1 MLKITVPA
9 TLANLGPGFD
19 SFGMAVDIL
28 NTFDIELNPDG
39 EDVIAL
45 GGAAEQSIVPIPKA
59 PADNLV
65 IQAMDALYR
74 DAKAVRPPIRL
85 TVTPEVPLAR
95 GMGSSSTAIAAG
107 LMAAN
112 RLLNDAYSLS
122 MLCRMATA
130 LEGHPDN
137 VVPAL
142 QGGVW
147 LCDEAA
153 FYPLPWPSDWR
164 ILLVIPPYPILT
176 EEARSVM
183 PKQVALEDAVLNVR
197 KASMLTYGL
206 LKADPAVFANAL
218 DDRLHQPYRGQL
230 IKEFLPL
237 QDLARQQGALGTI
250 ISGSGSTL
258 AVFAPADKFDT
269 LCEQVKATF
278 SHCLLKTPQVATH
291 GAIVR

>member
-1 MLKITVPA
+1 MLQISVPA

-19 SFGMAVDIL
+19 SFGMAVDVY
-28 NTFDIELNPDG
+28 NTFEIDVNPDG
-39 EDVIAL
+39 EDVVAL
-45 GGAAEQSIVPIPKA
+45 SHHIEGEVGIPKN

-74 DAKAVRPPIRL
+74 DAKATRPHVIL
-85 TVTPEVPLAR
+85 KLSPEIPLAR
-95 GMGSSSTAIAAG
+95 GMGSSSTAIVAG
-107 LMAAN
+107 LVAAN
-112 RLLNDAYSLS
+112 RLLGDTYSLP
-122 MLCRMATA
+122 MLCRIATS

-147 LCDEAA
+147 LCDEAS
-153 FYPLPWPSDWR
+153 FYPLPWPKGWR

-237 QDLARQQGALGTI
+237 QDFVRQQGALGTI

-258 AVFAPADKFDT
+258 AVFAPEDIFNT

-278 SHCLLKTPQVATH
+278 SHCQLKSPQVAMH
-291 GAIVR
+291 GVVVR